1 MSQAPHAAGLLFS
14 RLASLVVTAA
24 VVVLSA
30 CGPAAPASPAAT
42 TAAPTAKPAAP
53 AAAAAA
59 PTPGAAAPTPAG
71 AAAAAGTTNPTPGGS
86 MTIINGSDIR
96 SWDPALTLGTF
107 PGGPMD
113 ALDAVYGFL
122 VYVDVNGAVT
132 GSMAQS
138 LTSSDG
144 ITWTLKLRDGINFTD
159 GTPYD
164 AAAVKFN
171 WDRTADPATAAPTQA
186 WIGTWKDG
194 MSVADPTTLIIK
206 LPSADADFASKIA
219 HLAPFI
225 ASPEAL
231 RAAAT
236 KTDIKAVGAG
246 PFLLQSWDQGV
257 SMTLTRNPAYWDQPR
272 PYLETLKFVII
283 PETNSRIATVV
294 QGGAQMMA
302 GYPYQFGTNASAP
315 GVGKIEIPI
324 SGINRGHFNQASGI
338 FTDLRARQAFW
349 YGIDR
354 TKLMQAFTQTDLFPA
369 PTTYFAPNSPYYDES
384 LTFPSY
390 DPAKAQSLID
400 ALAADGKQF
409 NIKLVSSN
417 NSDVKRL
424 DEYIQQ
430 TLSSYKGVTVTLSQV
445 DDGQVPVVCGQQH
458 AFDVCVEGGVLVAN
472 GAQPVTS
479 DLMRSTGVNNY
490 GQYKS
495 SAMDEALAA
504 ASATVD
510 TAKAKAA
517 YQRVQQLM
525 LQDLPIYVFGRQT
538 RYLLVRDN
546 TGGVVPS
553 NGGILQKQFLFVCP
567 QACVK

>member
-1 MSQAPHAAGLLFS
+1 MSQAPLAGGPLS
-14 RLASLVVTAA
+14 RLASLAVTAA

-42 TAAPTAKPAAP
+42 TAA
-53 AAAAAA
+53 
-59 PTPGAAAPTPAG
+59 AAAPTPAVAAPTT
-71 AAAAAGTTNPTPGGS
+71 AAAAPAVAAAASAGNPTPGGA

-96 SWDPALTLGTF
+96 SWDPAITGGTF

-132 GSMAQS
+132 GSMAKT

-144 ITWTLKLRDGINFTD
+144 ITWTLKLRDGIKFTD
-159 GTPYD
+159 GNPYD

-186 WIGTWKDG
+186 WVATWNEG
-194 MSVADPTTLIIK
+194 MLVVDPTTLTIK
-206 LPSADADFASKIA
+206 LPTADADFASKIA

-225 ASPEAL
+225 ASPAAL

-236 KTDIKAVGAG
+236 KTDIKPAGAG
-246 PFLLQSWDQGV
+246 PFLLQTWDQGV

-272 PYLETLKFVII
+272 PYLDTLKFVII

-302 GYPYQFGTNASAP
+302 GYPYQFGNNATAP

-324 SGINRGHFNQASGI
+324 SGINRAHFNQVSGI
-338 FTDLRARQAFW
+338 FADVRARQAFW
-349 YGIDR
+349 QAVDR
-354 TKLMQAFTQTDLFPA
+354 SKLMQAFTQTDLFPA
-369 PTTYFAPNSPYYDES
+369 PTTYFPQNSPYYDAS
-384 LTFPSY
+384 LTFPAY
-390 DPAKAQSLID
+390 DAAKAQSLID
-400 ALAADGKQF
+400 ALAADGKPF
-409 NIKLVSSN
+409 NVKLVSSN

-430 TLSSYKGVTVTLSQV
+430 TLSSYKGVTVTLSQI
-445 DDGQVPVVCGQQH
+445 DDGQVPQVCGQQH
-458 AFDVCVEGGVLVAN
+458 AFDICVEGGVLVAN

-479 DLMRSTGVNNY
+479 DLLRSTGVNNY

-495 SAMDEALAA
+495 PAMDEALAA

-510 TAKAKAA
+510 TAKAEAA
-517 YQRVQQLM
+517 YQKVQQLM

-546 TGGVVPS
+546 TGGVTPS
-553 NGGILQKQFLFVCP
+553 DGGILQKQFLFVCP